1 LNCQSVIV
9 NQSNFFQVITGHHD
23 YHVYCYTLSNFIV
36 ACAFVTCYENRTYLL
51 TYLLTY
57 NGKNA
62 FKTFPD
68 PESEADDFK
77 KTTVTYLSK
86 DTSLVTFS

>member
-1 LNCQSVIV
+1 MNIMSIAIPSVISLLHV
-9 NQSNFFQVITGHHD
+9 RLSRVIK
-23 YHVYCYTLSNFIV
+23 IV
-36 ACAFVTCYENRTYLL
+36 LIYLL